1 MDISLAKERATDAAV
16 LGYGWWLVI
25 HTFARLADTY
35 GKSEGGDKLQLAFFF
50 LVEFTKTYFKALDC
64 QSHFVEFEQA
74 HDPSLYR
81 SLFRWTVDA
90 HNEVNA
96 RNNRPILTMKEAAT
110 EMNRKRNQQDFVR
123 SGPGCWAVLHQ
134 TALYL
139 KNHSKETLM
148 VPKKSKNSRESSHI
162 SGASSH
168 ISGAS
173 SQINDRS
180 IIEFIHSIISKQPE
194 FGTFYV
200 FPRNNNT
207 KKLFEW
213 TVAQHTRVGGLD
225 ITVDEAEEIW
235 GEDNVKHTPCSG
247 PTQNLDEEEE
257 IYDISDEEESS
268 EEEFNTKRQQSPTA
282 YREPSSSDNDLFGFG
297 NFVSN
302 LFFYPRK

>member
-1 MDISLAKERATDAAV
+1 
-16 LGYGWWLVI
+16 
-25 HTFARLADTY
+25 
-35 GKSEGGDKLQLAFFF
+35 
-50 LVEFTKTYFKALDC
+50 
-64 QSHFVEFEQA
+64 
-74 HDPSLYR
+74 
-81 SLFRWTVDA
+81 
-90 HNEVNA
+90 
-96 RNNRPILTMKEAAT
+96 
-110 EMNRKRNQQDFVR
+110 
-123 SGPGCWAVLHQ
+123 
-134 TALYL
+134 
-139 KNHSKETLM
+139 M